1 MLDLKSDLPEI
12 KILSEGI
19 NPASFKVIGSYLYR
33 DDYRDI
39 DIVTANIETG
49 WKLKENAK
57 RNNIKVQIVFLSKD
71 EFLDIED
78 LLTFRN
84 TAFSYWNGNYKF
96 GDCYIESD
104 KLEFN
109 NNSLKKFKNSK
120 IIFTEIEK
128 MLKRGFKL

>member
-1 MLDLKSDLPEI
+1 MIKFRENFSEIDL
-12 KILSEGI
+12 LSEGVDPV
-19 NPASFKVIGSYLYR
+19 NFKIIGSYLYR
-33 DDYRDI
+33 DDYNDI
-39 DIVTANIETG
+39 DIVTNNIETG
-49 WKLKENAK
+49 WKIRKNAK
-57 RNNIKVQIVFLSKD
+57 KNGIKVQIVFSSKD

-84 TAFSYWNGNYKF
+84 TAFSYWNGSYRF

-120 IIFTEIEK
+120 VIFTEINK
-128 MLKRGFKL
+128 MLKRGFTL